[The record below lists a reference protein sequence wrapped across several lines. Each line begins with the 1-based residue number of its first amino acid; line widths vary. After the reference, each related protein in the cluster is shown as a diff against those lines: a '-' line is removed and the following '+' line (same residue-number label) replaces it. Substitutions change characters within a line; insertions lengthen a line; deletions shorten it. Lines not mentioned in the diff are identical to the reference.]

1 MKHSA
6 WLWLALISAV
16 LGPTSRAETR
26 PQYGSTL
33 RTATSVALPSLDP
46 ADKTQP
52 DSIAKRNLTRLMFDT
67 LVKMDDRGR
76 IKPALALSWQASSGT
91 QRWEFRLRRG
101 VKFHD
106 GSPMTAQAVAA
117 SIRAAN
123 PEWTVVAGSDS
134 VTVELGTPQPD
145 LPSQL
150 ARSRNAIA
158 RRSEGGTFVGTG
170 AFRIG
175 DWQPGKKL
183 SLAANEE
190 YWGGRP
196 FLDRIEIALG
206 RSGRDQIMAM
216 ELGNLD
222 LVELPPDQARRPP
235 GEGKRVATSLPL
247 VLLALRFNR
256 EAQSSDE
263 AKLRRALAL
272 SIDRSSIRNVVLQG
286 TGDPSGGLLPD
297 WLSGYAF
304 VFPTAQDLDHAR
316 QLCSEVKRIP
326 AWTVGYDTNDP
337 LARLIAERIALNAKD
352 AGISIQVTGSS
363 NSDMRLERFP
373 LASLNPRLAL
383 AAFASTS
390 TGLTDPAIGDSV
402 DDFFKAESAV
412 VAKEQWIP
420 LFYLPATYAMSSTI
434 ENWSQHRDGTIDFED
449 LWIEGRP

>member
-1 MKHSA
+1 M
-6 WLWLALISAV
+6 
-16 LGPTSRAETR
+16 
-26 PQYGSTL
+26 
-33 RTATSVALPSLDP
+33 SLDP
-46 ADKTQP
+46 ADRTYP

-67 LVKMDDRGR
+67 LAVLDDHGR
-76 IKPALALSWQASSGT
+76 LKPGLAVSWQASSGN

-106 GSPMTAQAVAA
+106 GSSMTAQAVAA
-117 SIRAAN
+117 AIRAAN
-123 PEWTVVAGSDS
+123 PELTVVAGSDS
-134 VTVELGTPQPD
+134 VTVELGTPEPD

-150 ARSRNAIA
+150 ARSRNAIT

-170 AFRIG
+170 PFRVT

-196 FLDRIEIALG
+196 FLDKIEIDLG
-206 RSGRDQIMAM
+206 RGGRDQIMAM

-222 LVELPPDQARRPP
+222 LVELPPDQARRGT
-235 GEGKRVATSLPL
+235 GEGQRVASSQPL
-247 VLLALRFNR
+247 VLLALRFSR
-256 EAQSSDE
+256 EAQSPED

-286 TGDPSGGLLPD
+286 TGEISGGLLPD

-316 QLCSEVKRIP
+316 QLCNEVKKIP
-326 AWTVGYDTNDP
+326 AWTVAYDTNDP

-352 AGISIQVTGSS
+352 AGISIQGTSSS
-363 NSDMRLERFP
+363 NSDMRLERLP

-383 AAFASTS
+383 AAFGSS
-390 TGLTDPAIGDSV
+390 SGGLTGPGIGNSV
-402 DDFFKAESAV
+402 DDLFKAESAV

-449 LWIEGRP
+449 LWIGGRP